1 MKGPLMNN
9 RHILT
14 INAGSSSLKFALF
27 EIGPP
32 PNRVLGGEIDRIG
45 KPQATFQVK
54 GLNPSD
60 NFSRVLTM
68 STHQAALGILMTWV
82 EERGGATLL
91 AVGHRMVQGGP
102 NHSEPEKVTHELVE
116 ELFKLSPFDPE
127 HMPMEIL
134 IADAVHHRFPNL
146 QQVACFDTAFHHDM
160 PRVARLLPIPRSYEA
175 KGVRRYGFHGIS
187 YDYLMEELAR
197 IGGESLAKGRV
208 VLAHLGNGASL
219 AAVQNGK
226 PMDTSMG
233 FTPSSGIPMATRSG
247 DLDPGLALYL
257 EKTEGLDAKGFN
269 TMINFHSGLLG
280 VSETSSD
287 MRDLLE
293 RETNDPRAREAV
305 DLFCY
310 QVKKTIGSF
319 AAVLGGL
326 ESLVFS
332 AGIGENCPPVRSRI
346 CEGLKF
352 LGIELDEKL
361 NGGSQNIISTASG
374 KVKVFVI
381 HTDEEIMIAKKVRDV
396 LHIS

>member
-1 MKGPLMNN
+1 MNN

-27 EIGPP
+27 EMGQA
-32 PNRVLGGEIDRIG
+32 PNRVLWGGIDRIG
-45 KPQATFQVK
+45 QPQATFQVK

-60 NFSRVLTM
+60 NFSRALTT
-68 STHQAALGILMTWV
+68 SNHQAALEVLMTWV
-82 EERGGATLL
+82 RERGGGETLS

-116 ELFKLSPFDPE
+116 ELFKLSPYDPE

-134 IADAVHHRFPNL
+134 IVDAFHHQFPNL

>member
-1 MKGPLMNN
+1 
-9 RHILT
+9 
-14 INAGSSSLKFALF
+14 
-27 EIGPP
+27 
-32 PNRVLGGEIDRIG
+32 
-45 KPQATFQVK
+45 
-54 GLNPSD
+54 
-60 NFSRVLTM
+60 
-68 STHQAALGILMTWV
+68 
-82 EERGGATLL
+82 
-91 AVGHRMVQGGP
+91 
-102 NHSEPEKVTHELVE
+102 
-116 ELFKLSPFDPE
+116 
-127 HMPMEIL
+127 
-134 IADAVHHRFPNL
+134 
-146 QQVACFDTAFHHDM
+146 
-160 PRVARLLPIPRSYEA
+160 
-175 KGVRRYGFHGIS
+175 
-187 YDYLMEELAR
+187 MEELAR